1 MRGRGETETNEES
14 VRWIELV
21 DDSRNDGQLFSL
33 SLDLVTCNYSSF
45 FLFSFPH
52 EIFEASC
59 VCGLHSVLVSESS
72 LP

>member
-33 SLDLVTCNYSSF
+33 SLSLSR
-45 FLFSFPH
+45 
-52 EIFEASC
+52 SC
-59 VCGLHSVLVSESS
+59 HL
-72 LP
+72 